1 MKVILKQ
8 DVKGQGKKGDI
19 VNVNNGYARNF
30 LIPRGLAE
38 EANADAL
45 NSAVLKKQA
54 QDFHKEEEKKQAQ
67 KSKLELEKLTVVLK
81 VKCGE
86 NGKVFGSVTNA
97 LISSQL
103 QQMGYTV
110 DKKKIVLKEPIKS
123 AGSYMLDVKLF
134 PDIVAKLKVEV
145 EKEKV

>member
-145 EKEKV
+145 EKEKI

>member
-8 DVKGQGKKGDI
+8 DVKGQGKNGDI

-67 KSKLELEKLTVVLK
+67 KAKLELEKLTVVLK

>member
-86 NGKVFGSVTNA
+86 NGKVFGSITNA

-123 AGSYMLDVKLF
+123 AGSYILDVKLF